1 VLKVPLNLNQSVSF
15 YSQAKAKCWL
25 FVFLQVQCLL
35 RSNNVK
41 GPMYRA
47 AIAIAEG
54 MHARRCDIA
63 SELVTKPLLGPLLR
77 CLDSTGM
84 LKSFL
89 LVSVLCQKPPAQ

>member
-1 VLKVPLNLNQSVSF
+1 MLKVPLNLNQSVSF
-15 YSQAKAKCWL
+15 YSQAKA